1 MQMSAPQRSA
11 RVSQLRSEAE
21 QLRQVDARLV
31 SLMAPDDGSR
41 GDPSKATPVT
51 GTASATA
58 SGVAGHVHG

>member
-31 SLMAPDDGSR
+31 SLMAPDGAGR
-41 GDPSKATPVT
+41 GDPAPATPVGT
-51 GTASATA
+51 GAAA
-58 SGVAGHVHG
+58 SGAAGHVHG

>member
-31 SLMAPDDGSR
+31 SLMAPDT
-41 GDPSKATPVT
+41 GDSAQATPVGA
-51 GTASATA
+51 GTT
-58 SGVAGHVHG
+58 SGAAGHVHG